1 MRIAY
6 SSTMDC
12 AMYGP
17 FHRQESPT
25 QTKADA
31 DQQQL
36 SGEIWGGPAR
46 GSLLPSVKAY
56 RSALP
61 ASVRGIEFDTAVRPT
76 PGSGT
81 KHEARW
87 YTSSPGVS
95 TKNEPTGTYAAITW
109 TRFVHGQP

>member
-1 MRIAY
+1 MH
-6 SSTMDC
+6 
-12 AMYGP
+12 GP

-31 DQQQL
+31 DRQAS
-36 SGEIWGGPAR
+36 SGEVWGGPAR
-46 GSLLPSVKAY
+46 GSSLPSVKAY

-61 ASVRGIEFDTAVRPT
+61 ASVRGIEFDTTASPT

-87 YTSSPGVS
+87 YTSSPGVM
-95 TKNEPTGTYAAITW
+95 TKVEPIGTHASIRW
-109 TRFVHGQP
+109 SRFVHGQP